1 MIEFHCSAQFLNAKY
16 PHPHLK
22 IALQF
27 CEDPLSAPYTDSIQ
41 LFSLMPCQ
49 AAKYSFKSF
58 IVW

>member
-27 CEDPLSAPYTDSIQ
+27 CEDPLFDSIHRQ
-41 LFSLMPCQ
+41 YTTLLSDALSSCKIF
-49 AAKYSFKSF
+49 F
-58 IVW
+58 

>member
-1 MIEFHCSAQFLNAKY
+1 MIEFRCSAQFLNAQY

-22 IALQF
+22 IALVRI
-27 CEDPLSAPYTDSIQ
+27 LSLATYTDSIQ